1 MTDTEKRRIELLAHT
16 RKLYSDKN
24 SPPAIHP
31 RFQATYQTIY
41 KPEPKEE
48 ETEVSTF
55 GVRLVISILIFCL
68 FVTAKQLDYNTEMVV
83 QGIEQE
89 YQSFVDLPIF
99 D

>member
-31 RFQATYQTIY
+31 RFHATYQSLY
-41 KPEPKEE
+41 QPEKQENE
-48 ETEVSTF
+48 AETSSF
-55 GVRLVISILIFCL
+55 GVRTIIAVLLFCL
-68 FVTAKQLDYNTEMVV
+68 FVAAKQSDFDTEMVV
-83 QGIEQE
+83 QEISQE
-89 YQSFVDLPIF
+89 YQSFVDLPMF